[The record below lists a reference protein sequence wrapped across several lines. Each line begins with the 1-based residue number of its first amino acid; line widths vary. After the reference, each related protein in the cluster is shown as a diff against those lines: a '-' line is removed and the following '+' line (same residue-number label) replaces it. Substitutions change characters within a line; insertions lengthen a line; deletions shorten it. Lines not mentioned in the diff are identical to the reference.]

1 MAFLDRYTDPELR
14 QRIEQKLEELK
25 QFEDIVPAVFVVH
38 DIRDFS
44 LVYMSKRGLE
54 GLGTTLEEIRTSFK
68 DYHSQYFN
76 LEDAE
81 YYAEKIAAFIAR
93 NQADEIVTFF
103 QQVRLVTDQEW
114 VWHLSGTQILLWDM
128 EGKPLLVLTLS
139 MPVDSKSHITTKV
152 ERLQREYDFLRRN
165 QHVFAALTNREK
177 EILRYM
183 ALGKNSE
190 EIAENLHIS
199 EMTVSTHRRN
209 IKAKI
214 AAQTPYDITR
224 FAQAF
229 DLI

>member
-1 MAFLDRYTDPELR
+1 MAFLDQYTDPQLR
-14 QRIEQKLEELK
+14 QQIEEKLEQLK
-25 QFEDIVPAVFVVH
+25 QFEAIVPAVFVVH

-54 GLGTTLEEIRTSFK
+54 GLGTTLEEIRTSFHE
-68 DYHSQYFN
+68 YHSQYFN

-81 YYAEKIAAFIAR
+81 YYAEKVKSFLAR
-93 NQADEIVTFF
+93 NKTDEMVTYF
-103 QQVRLVTDQEW
+103 QQVRLLPKLEW
-114 VWHLSGTQILLWDM
+114 VWHLSATQVIVRDQ
-128 EGKPLLVLTLS
+128 ENKPLLVLTLS

-152 ERLQREYDFLRRN
+152 ERLQREYDFLRKN
-165 QHVFAALTNREK
+165 QQVFASLTNREK
-177 EILRYM
+177 EILRHM
-183 ALGKNSE
+183 ALGRNSE
-190 EIAENLHIS
+190 EIASTLHIS

-214 AAQTPYDITR
+214 SAQTPYDITR